1 MRGDLTLEHIF
12 IYRGTSN
19 RPIMLGDRDVRKMI
33 EKTFDKIYDNLEHI
47 SNKNDPDTIHVLEA
61 SRCTRLSYY
70 ERKDP
75 NSAPGNTNKVSILL
89 KDGIRRSFSNVEGE
103 YKVDNLTIQGTADTI
118 VDNQYVVRFDLVSK
132 LPETPHPRDLLYL
145 NACLFIFNKIDG
157 VLIYMTPEGQTLEFF
172 VTKNNRM
179 FEEVVR
185 RARILSTLLKENKVP
200 IIEPS
205 DLCLNCKYYE
215 RCYYRERKIS
225 TLSLESLFGRGKK
238 E

>member
-1 MRGDLTLEHIF
+1 
-12 IYRGTSN
+12 
-19 RPIMLGDRDVRKMI
+19 MLGDRDVRKMI
-33 EKTFDKIYDNLEHI
+33 EKTFDKIYNNLETV
-47 SNKNDPDTIHVLEA
+47 SRRNDPDTIHVLEA
-61 SRCTRLSYY
+61 SRCIRLSYY

-75 NSAPGNTNKVSILL
+75 NSSQGNVNKVSILL
-89 KDGIRRSFSNVEGE
+89 KDGIRRSFNNVDGEYNVE
-103 YKVDNLTIQGTADTI
+103 NLTIQGTADSI
-118 VDNQYVVRFDLVSK
+118 IDNQYVVRFELVTK

-157 VLIYMTPEGQTLEFF
+157 VLIYMTPEGQTSEFF

-200 IIEPS
+200 IIEPC
-205 DLCLNCKYYE
+205 DLCLSCKYYE

-225 TLSLESLFGRGKK
+225 SFSLESLFGRGKK